1 MDQLVY
7 AYSKSTGVSVTYA
20 DVTDIGKK
28 LEQMHLSGPTA
39 GRFLGETLAAAAI
52 LSADLGDKDERVS
65 LQTRVD
71 GPICGSCADA
81 SRDGNI
87 RGYTFIKILNE
98 HDGDPN
104 TTLDK
109 ILGSNGEVTIIKSN
123 SRGIIYQTQ
132 IRCNPLNLRH
142 AIARYYNDKL
152 HIPTGIEIVSTSEN
166 FLLNRS
172 AALKASR
179 TQDGSSE
186 AFVKVLERF
195 NDGTISKA
203 LNQGLSIQVISSAL
217 GIEDLKIIESRPI
230 SSKCTCSREK
240 VLYSVS
246 CLPNED
252 LIDIIEKKESPEVTC
267 HFCSTSYK
275 VSTEEVANMLRNKK

>member
-7 AYSKSTGVSVTYA
+7 AYSKSTGISVTYA
-20 DVTDIGKK
+20 DVTELSKK

-39 GRFLGETLAAAAI
+39 GRFLGETLAATAI

-71 GPICGSCADA
+71 GPVNGSCADA

-87 RGYTFIKILNE
+87 RGYTFIKILND
-98 HDGDPN
+98 HDHDPN
-104 TTLDK
+104 ITIDK

-123 SRGIIYQTQ
+123 QKGIIYQTQ

-142 AIARYYNDKL
+142 ALARYYNDKL
-152 HIPTGIEIVSTSEN
+152 NIPTGIEIVASSDN
-166 FLLNRS
+166 FLLSRVS
-172 AALKASR
+172 ALKVSR
-179 TQDGSSE
+179 THDGNSE
-186 AFVKVLERF
+186 EFVKILEKF

-203 LNQGLSIQVISSAL
+203 LNEGISIQTISSTL
-217 GIEDLKIIESRPI
+217 GIEDLRIIESRPL
-230 SSKCTCSREK
+230 STKCTCSRDK

-267 HFCSTSYK
+267 HFCSTSYI